1 MIHSAVNSLCKCEE
15 GRAGEEAEERQ
26 RRGFH
31 QLRDGLI
38 LVGGPAD
45 NRVYCLSLSLSF
57 FNILLLRERQVEH
70 ERGRGRERGRHR
82 IQSRLQA
89 LSRQHRA
96 RRGLELTNCE
106 IMT

>member
-1 MIHSAVNSLCKCEE
+1 MGMIHSAVNSLCKCEE

-45 NRVYCLSLSLSF
+45 NRIFSLSLSLSLSLSF
-57 FNILLLRERQVEH
+57 QHFTFERET
-70 ERGRGRERGRHR
+70 GR
-82 IQSRLQA
+82 A
-89 LSRQHRA
+89 
-96 RRGLELTNCE
+96 
-106 IMT
+106 